1 MAMSFRTESD
11 SMGPVQVPAD
21 AYYGAQTQRAIEN
34 FPISGWRFSRCF
46 IEAIG
51 RTKQACA
58 RVNLDLKK
66 LDEKV
71 ARAIVDA
78 AQDVIDGKRD
88 DDFVLDVFQTGS
100 GTSTNMNANEVIAN
114 IANEKLGGKRGDK
127 KPVHPNDHV
136 NMGQSSNDVIP
147 TATHVSALLA
157 LDRQLYPAL
166 QKLRASL
173 EKKAREFDAVVKIG
187 RTHLMD
193 AVPLRLGQEFGG
205 YAMQVQKGIEAVKR
219 AAEGLH
225 ELALGGSAVGTGLT
239 AHPEF
244 GKRVAAVLAKETGL
258 PLREARNHFEAQA
271 GRDDLVMASGGL
283 KTVACSVMK
292 IANDIRWMA
301 SGPFCGL
308 GEIHIPDLQPGS
320 SIMPG
325 KVNPVMSEVVAQ
337 VAAQVIG
344 NDAAITIGG
353 QGGAFE
359 LNVMIPVMIHN
370 FLCSVTLLSNA
381 CTAFAEKCVDGIKAN
396 AERCEELAQMSSAL
410 VTALNPIIG
419 YDKAAAIAK
428 EAQKRRISVK
438 KLMLEQGTLSE
449 EQINKALDLRRMT
462 EPG

>member
-1 MAMSFRTESD
+1 MTFRTESD

-34 FPISGWRFSRCF
+34 FPISGRRFTRFF

-51 RTKQACA
+51 RIKRACVE
-58 RVNLDLKK
+58 VNLDLKRI
-66 LDEKV
+66 DEKV
-71 ARAIVDA
+71 ARAIADG
-78 AQDVIDGKRD
+78 AQEVADGKRD
-88 DDFVLDVFQTGS
+88 GDFVLDVYQTGS

-114 IANEKLGGKRGDK
+114 VANVRLGGKLGDK
-127 KPVHPNDHV
+127 KPVHANDHV

-157 LDRQLYPAL
+157 LKRQLVPAL
-166 QKLRASL
+166 EKLHASL
-173 EKKAREFDAVVKIG
+173 DRKAKEFDAIVKIG

-193 AVPLRLGQEFGG
+193 AVPVRLGQEFSG
-205 YAMQVQKGIEAVKR
+205 YAMQVRKGVEAIAR
-219 AAEGLH
+219 ASEGLH

-244 GKRVAAVLAKETGL
+244 GRRVAEKLAQATGL

-271 GRDDLVMASGGL
+271 GRDDLIAAHGAL
-283 KTVACSVMK
+283 NALACSLTK
-292 IANDIRWMA
+292 IANDIRWMG
-301 SGPFCGL
+301 SGPACGL
-308 GEIHIPDLQPGS
+308 GEIQIPDLQPGS

-325 KVNPVMSEVVAQ
+325 KVNPVMSEVMTQ
-337 VAAQVIG
+337 VAARVMG
-344 NDAAITIGG
+344 NNVTITLGA

-359 LNVMIPVMIHN
+359 LNVMIPVMIDA
-370 FLCSVTLLSNA
+370 FLESASLLANA

-410 VTALNPIIG
+410 VTALNRAIG
-419 YDKAAAIAK
+419 YDKAAQIAK
-428 EAQKRRISVK
+428 EAQKKKVSVR
-438 KLMLEQGTLSE
+438 KLVLEQKLITE
-449 EQINKALDLRRMT
+449 EEAAKIFDLRRMT